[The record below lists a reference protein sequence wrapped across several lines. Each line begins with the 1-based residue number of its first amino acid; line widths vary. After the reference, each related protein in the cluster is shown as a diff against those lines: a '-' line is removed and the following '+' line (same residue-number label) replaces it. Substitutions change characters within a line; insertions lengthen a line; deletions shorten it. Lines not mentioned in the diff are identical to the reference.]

1 MQTHRTTP
9 GGSEPT
15 DEGRAAA
22 SDSSSTVGEILRRGV
37 RRVLPPSGTI
47 EEAVERVFAPHLGND
62 REAPLWRQ
70 WQGTVRLLRPLGKV
84 SRGNSV
90 CLLSDGDDAF
100 EAMWS
105 AIEGARRR
113 VFFTTY
119 ILVDDGVGRRFR
131 DLLAAA
137 AQRGLEVSL
146 VLDSYGSGDLT
157 EAFLQPLV
165 DAGADVVW
173 FNPMLRFRTRFSR
186 LVRNHR
192 KILVVDEAIAFCGG
206 MNASEEYAGE
216 RHGSGVFRDAHLAL
230 RGPCARDL
238 GDLHRATILQMRARP
253 PARFKRS
260 ENNPEDILVE
270 VLQSNIRRDQR
281 AIQKALHLT
290 IVRAVERCYL
300 TSPYFVPPPKLLRD
314 LVAAA
319 KRGVDVRILT
329 AGVSDV
335 PAVTLAS
342 HHLYGKLLRA
352 GVRVF
357 EMQMRTLHAKTTTID
372 GIFATVGS
380 FNLDFISFRR
390 NLEVTVATLDPQTAL
405 EVEKRFMG
413 DLELSDEVFLEG
425 WEGRSRWQRFRDWV
439 AYRLLSL

>member
-1 MQTHRTTP
+1 MQTDRTTP

-15 DEGRAAA
+15 DEARVAGAGGAP
-22 SDSSSTVGEILRRGV
+22 SVGEILRRGV

-47 EEAVERVFAPHLGND
+47 EEAVKRVFAPHLGED
-62 REAPLWRQ
+62 GEAPLWRQ
-70 WQGTVRLLRPLGKV
+70 WQGTVRMLRPLGKV

-90 CLLSDGDDAF
+90 CLMSDGDDVF

-105 AIEGARRR
+105 AIEGAQRR

-119 ILVDDGVGRRFR
+119 ILVDDRVGRRFR

-137 AQRGLEVSL
+137 AERGVEVSL

-157 EAFLQPLV
+157 EAFLEPLKE
-165 DAGADVVW
+165 AGSDVVW

-206 MNASEEYAGE
+206 MNASEDYAGE
-216 RHGSGVFRDAHLAL
+216 RHGNGVFRDAHLAL

-238 GDLHRATILQMRARP
+238 GDLHRATILQMRSKP
-253 PARFKRS
+253 PARFKRP
-260 ENNPEDILVE
+260 ENQAEDLLVE

-290 IVRAVERCYL
+290 VVRAVERCYL
-300 TSPYFVPPPKLLRD
+300 TSPYFVPPAKLLRD
-314 LVAAA
+314 LADAA

-352 GVRVF
+352 GVRIF
-357 EMQMRTLHAKTTTID
+357 EMQSRTLHAKTATID
-372 GIFATVGS
+372 GLFATVGS

-390 NLEVTVATLDPQTAL
+390 NLEVTVATLDPRTAM
-405 EVEKRFMG
+405 EVEELFLA
-413 DLELSDEVFLEG
+413 DLGLSEEVFLESWKKRG
-425 WEGRSRWQRFRDWV
+425 TWERFRDWV